1 LQLSGLYKTTMSN
14 FSIIGS
20 NGFIAPRHKQ
30 AIKDLGHKV
39 VLTCD
44 IKGKADFKDWVEMF
58 NHPKFKNVEYV
69 SICTP
74 NYLHSIITREAL
86 LKGKKVLCEKPLS
99 VNGTEGMDGVNAV
112 LQLRYNPAIMH
123 LKLHPP
129 ERMHVEAKMFR
140 GVKYFNSWKGNEVMS
155 GGILYN
161 LGVHYIDL
169 LVHIFGTD
177 WKILGVRKS
186 KKCVTGTIRFGE
198 KIATFHVEIVN
209 RRKKQGR
216 ILQADGAEVILSNQE
231 NLSYEDLHKEVYKE
245 MLEGR
250 GIGLSEAQKA
260 LDLVK
265 AILEYDM

>member
-1 LQLSGLYKTTMSN
+1 MSN
-14 FSIIGS
+14 FVIVGS
-20 NGFIAPRHKQ
+20 NGFIAPRHKK
-30 AIKDLGHKV
+30 AIEDLGHKV

-44 IKGKADFKDWVEMF
+44 IKGRADFHDWVEMF
-58 NHPKFKNVEYV
+58 NHPKFQQVEYV

-99 VNGTEGMDGVNAV
+99 VNGTDGMEGVNTV
-112 LQLRYNPAIMH
+112 LQLRYNPAVMH
-123 LKLHPP
+123 LVEHPP
-129 ERMHVEAKMFR
+129 ERLHVEAKMFR
-140 GVKYFNSWKGNEVMS
+140 GVKYFNSWKGNNVMS

-169 LVHIFGTD
+169 IVHILGTD
-177 WKILGVRKS
+177 WNILGVRKS
-186 KKCVTGTIRFGE
+186 KKCVTGTLRFGNR
-198 KIATFHVEIVN
+198 IATFHIEIVN

-216 ILQADGAEVILSNQE
+216 ILLADGAEVLLSNQE